1 MSKNIEQT
9 IKDLMA
15 IVLNTDAAKIDD
27 GTSMDNTPGW
37 DSANHINL
45 VLALEEEFS
54 ISFEVSEF
62 EGMVS
67 FFDIVQVVGAKT

>member
-1 MSKNIEQT
+1 MSKNVEQT
-9 IKDLMA
+9 IKELMS
-15 IVLNTDAAKIDD
+15 IILNIDAAKIDD
-27 GTSMDNTPGW
+27 STSMDNTPGW

-62 EGMVS
+62 EMMVS
-67 FFDIVQVVGAKT
+67 FFDVVQVVGAKI

>member
-9 IKDLMA
+9 VKELMA
-15 IVLNTDAAKIDD
+15 IVLNIDAASIDD
-27 GTSMDNTPGW
+27 STSMDNTPGW
-37 DSANHINL
+37 DSANHISL

-62 EGMVS
+62 ELMVS
-67 FFDIVQVVGAKT
+67 FFDIVQVVGSKI

>member
-1 MSKNIEQT
+1 MPKNVDQSIRELMSIILNI
-9 IKDLMA
+9 
-15 IVLNTDAAKIDD
+15 DAARIDD

-45 VLALEEEFS
+45 ILALEDEFS

-62 EGMVS
+62 ELMVS
-67 FFDIVQVVGAKT
+67 YCDLVQVVEAKL

>member
-1 MSKNIEQT
+1 MSKNVEQVV
-9 IKDLMA
+9 KDVMA
-15 IVLNTDAAKIDD
+15 IVLNMDAAKIDD

-62 EGMVS
+62 EMMTT
-67 FFDIVQVVGAKT
+67 FFDVIQVVSAKI